1 MNMTVFTKKYL
12 CLFLLTSFTLY
23 PRIVVSAEASNINIE
38 HIINTEET
46 VIAGTLTLPQ
56 ESLTDSLVIMLSG
69 SGPQDRDETL
79 DGFRI
84 FHHIAKHLASQGIA
98 SFRFD
103 DRGVGKST
111 GNFGQSTLSD
121 HTDDVAHILNYFS
134 THKEHTYKRFILL
147 GHSQGGIVA
156 ANVAVEREDIDKV
169 ILMAAPSV
177 PLIDIV
183 LYQVRQEYTQLS
195 INKELVEQ
203 GVSAHNRLMWAI
215 TNNSDIEGALENFN
229 TTLYSV
235 LSASPL
241 HQHQSKLEL
250 KKQAAAQTKEFEIV
264 YALPSLTSFL
274 YHDPAKNIE
283 DFSKPVLGL
292 FGGKDLQVTIDQN
305 KDITEKALLTAGA
318 NYHLSTFEHANHY
331 FQHAETGLRQ
341 EYPTLDKQFV
351 EGFLNSMSSWIVQN
365 EAGQTYK

>member
-1 MNMTVFTKKYL
+1 MTVFIRAYTG
-12 CLFLLTSFTLY
+12 LLLLGSLIVY
-23 PRIVVSAEASNINIE
+23 PNVALTAETTNTNVE
-38 HIINTEET
+38 HVINTGQT
-46 VIAGTLTLPQ
+46 IIAGTLTLPQ
-56 ESLTDSLVIMLSG
+56 EWLTDSLVIMLSG

-79 DGFRI
+79 DGFKV
-84 FHHIAKHLASQGIA
+84 FHHVANHLALKGIS

-103 DRGVGKST
+103 DRGVGEST

-134 THKEHTYKRFILL
+134 SHKKHTYKRFILL

-183 LYQVRQEYTQLS
+183 LYQVRQEYTQMNVS
-195 INKELVEQ
+195 KELVEK

-215 TNNSDIEGALENFN
+215 TSNSDIEGALNNFN
-229 TTLYSV
+229 TTV
-235 LSASPL
+235 LNILSDSPFHL
-241 HQHQSKLEL
+241 HRSKPEL
-250 KKQAAAQTKEFEIV
+250 KKLADEQTREFEIV

-274 YHDPAKNIE
+274 YHDSAKNFE
-283 DFSKPVLGL
+283 KLNGPVLGL

-305 KDITEKALLTAGA
+305 KDIMEKALLTAGV
-318 NYHLSTFEHANHY
+318 NYHFFTFEHANHY
-331 FQHAETGLRQ
+331 FQYAETGLRE
-341 EYPTLDKQFV
+341 EYPTLDKQFI
-351 EGFLNSMSSWIVQN
+351 EDFLNTMSGWILQD
-365 EAGQTYK
+365 E